1 MELLRGVNKD
11 TIWGT
16 AIYQCLKSDG
26 NIGELVLELQSQYMD
41 SPSVAISILGEE
53 LAKYIMRPLDKP
65 KSYSFPIFTSTDKR
79 ERRGRKPKNKP
90 Q

>member
-1 MELLRGVNKD
+1 
-11 TIWGT
+11 
-16 AIYQCLKSDG
+16 
-26 NIGELVLELQSQYMD
+26 MD